1 MEPYLVTARVSGR
14 ARHPCDIT
22 FTIGTHEVSQIAR
35 VESLAPPAPGSPTS
49 DQLRQF
55 ESARPQT
62 KALPQIGAAGRYE
75 MKAVALGVYASA
87 VARYSWPHEPGRA
100 SWWSKSRYGTSIA
113 APGLEPKRR
122 RYKPDQS
129 WCRKSSEATE
139 APGLI
144 NRWIVPDARI
154 VAATQGT
161 RKESS
166 TSTSRHKETAIGCFP
181 DGGNLNIRR

>member
-1 MEPYLVTARVSGR
+1 
-14 ARHPCDIT
+14 
-22 FTIGTHEVSQIAR
+22 
-35 VESLAPPAPGSPTS
+35 
-49 DQLRQF
+49 
-55 ESARPQT
+55 
-62 KALPQIGAAGRYE
+62 

-113 APGLEPKRR
+113 APGMEPMRR

-144 NRWIVPDARI
+144 NRWIVPDARMI
-154 VAATQGT
+154 SATQGHAQGVVKQ
-161 RKESS
+161 RL
-166 TSTSRHKETAIGCFP
+166 RHKETAIGCLP
-181 DGGNLNIRR
+181 DGGNLNIRQLPTQRCIRS